1 MRNPQDSNANQ
12 ERTPSADN
20 VDGVAPR
27 LVNRS
32 DASTK
37 SKRGIAL
44 ISVLTVVTLATIL
57 VLTFFTLARNELVAS
72 VNYSDGLHAKALSE
86 TAINMV
92 IGQIRRATEPQ
103 SNVPQAWASQPGAIR
118 TYNGLTGVFQ
128 NGYKL
133 YSSAAMVET
142 GAGSAGENSLVNTDF
157 AALGTWSS
165 QLWKY
170 VDLNEPVIR
179 GDRIYYPI
187 VDPRARDYPE
197 WDDAREFDD
206 AGVEGFDWN
215 LTGIAQSPMQDAL
228 QEITDPLTGRKHTA
242 LPMPVEWIYQLED
255 GTFGTLDNS
264 LTFTATG
271 GGGGAAPSKQNPIIG
286 RIAFW
291 TDDESSK
298 SNVNVHAGGTAWD
311 TPRAGGDIDRN
322 LGRYQPAQH
331 EWQRYKGHPAT
342 TSLAPVL
349 FPGMKNITLNR
360 DEMEKI
366 FKLVPRIV
374 GGGSASGTRAVN
386 PNDPLESNGLIAD
399 KDRLYPSLDD
409 FILRPGGERGDNHT
423 DPNITFGPRLE
434 NDFPQLSG
442 GQTENELMELTRF
455 FLTVSSRSPEVNL
468 FNMPRVSIWPT
479 YYAKTSNEEQYHKT
493 NFDRFIRYCAE
504 LGETGGERHQYYFQ
518 RKNADSATSDWDD
531 IPRNKAVYGYL
542 DNLMAKQIPG
552 YGASFRDKYGKDN
565 CRQLLTQMFDYI
577 RSSNLF
583 DDSIYDEAIP
593 DNPNSWRGA
602 YKKVNSAGHF
612 SFTNYRTES
621 ERGLHMGHGQVT
633 PLKVTYDGSSTM
645 GFGRFYTLEEAAI
658 QLICCADGGD
668 GSPGGVRVG
677 PISETMNV
685 ETVGNGDSYY
695 GNFPPLHQSVQQGDE
710 NTWPGWVKTL
720 KTTNAD
726 LAAKAVDPMHWNWM
740 LAKANGIMD
749 YDRTKLPAATAATW
763 AQQPLKL
770 AADERLVQAVFLM
783 EMYCP
788 AAGWTSINPDM
799 MINVNFN
806 GLNIEGNIFEPDPN
820 SIKYSAGVDNP
831 GNLWVCNRHN
841 FSAVW
846 GGRNYGGG
854 GGFRSLMRGTL
865 GPDVNEGD
873 VLGSYGVYNTDD
885 RERGHMHPD
894 GAHGWHSGRRAVFD
908 GRVTAGSKIDS
919 TNIYPFVTRP
929 FKVSADTVALATGTP
944 VEVSF
949 YANRQENPDSGKA
962 NASETTT
969 FTSAPQAGPELVQT
983 IELDFSKFG
992 GSMPTPSLS
1001 GGTPELVN
1009 EFKAIYSGETT
1020 PMQWWSAGF
1029 DGANPYSAGNG
1040 RLARSP
1046 RTIGGTSSN
1055 ERNSGVGRFI
1065 RTGDTVWSMAVLHGD
1080 SRTVACLPLVE
1091 ADGTTKFEPHPNAG
1105 GTEQLAHA
1113 LTLAVGGLARFEGI
1127 SGTNITDLKYPG
1139 GKAPLPIAGGES
1151 VRDTHQIY
1159 GDFDNGM
1166 GGTIDGAY
1174 INKVDEGNTH
1184 SLRKRTV
1191 TQAEGSWE
1199 WRRDYG
1205 SFPYFVREWTHEP
1218 SGPAFFSP
1226 NRMMP
1231 SPVVFGSMPN
1241 MIYDNEDSPT
1251 EGAWQTMLFRPNVV
1265 GGDYENH
1272 PGAVSPPDH
1281 MLLDLFWMPVV
1292 EPYAISEPSSTAGR
1306 VNMNYQILPFKNI
1319 TRTSALRGVFQSEY
1333 MLCIPNYH
1341 VKNYKSGVGRG
1352 NGYHWLYRPFD
1363 GELQRLSL
1371 RSVIV
1376 EDDTLAQFETKF
1388 NANEIFLTAS
1398 EICDIH
1404 LIPQDIG
1411 EKQGFANKTGTY
1423 KPKLSDM
1430 ENGRYWTDHK
1440 LVGDNGRESPYA
1452 HIYPRLT
1459 TKSNTFRV
1467 HVRSQVLK
1475 KARDS
1480 QPDVWNPTLDTVVAE
1495 YRGSALVER
1504 YIEPNDPAIPDYTLL
1519 DGSPTL
1525 DVFYKFRVINE
1536 KRFSP

>member
-1 MRNPQDSNANQ
+1 MRNPQDSTANQ
-12 ERTPSADN
+12 ERTASAGD
-20 VDGVAPR
+20 VDAVAPR
-27 LVNRS
+27 LTHR
-32 DASTK
+32 AESTMK

-86 TAINMV
+86 TAVNMV

-103 SNVPQAWASQPGAIR
+103 SNVPQAWATQPGAIR
-118 TYNGLTGVFQ
+118 TYNGLSGVFDK
-128 NGYKL
+128 GYKL
-133 YSSAAMVET
+133 YSSSMMVET
-142 GAGSAGENSLVNTDF
+142 GAGNAGEASLVNTDF
-157 AALGTWSS
+157 AALGTWST
-165 QLWKY
+165 QLWRY
-170 VDLNEPVIR
+170 ADLNEPVIR

-187 VDPRARDYPE
+187 VDPRARDYPK

-215 LTGIAQSPMQDAL
+215 LTGIADSPMQDAL
-228 QEITDPLTGRKHTA
+228 QEITDPLTGQKHTA
-242 LPMPVEWIYQLED
+242 LPMPVEWLYQLED
-255 GTFGTLDNS
+255 GTIGTLDNA
-264 LTFTATG
+264 LKFKATG
-271 GGGGAAPSKQNPIIG
+271 GGASPSKENPIIG

-291 TDDESSK
+291 TDDESNK

-386 PNDPLESNGLIAD
+386 PNDPMEANGLIAD

-409 FILRPGGERGDNHT
+409 FILRPGGERGENHV

-434 NDFPQLSG
+434 NDFPKLSG

-479 YYAKTSNEEQYHKT
+479 YYAKTATEVKYHQT
-493 NFDRFIRYCAE
+493 NFDRFIRFCAE
-504 LGETGGERHQYYFQ
+504 LGETGGAPHAYYFQ
-518 RKNADSATSDWDD
+518 RRNADSATSDWDD
-531 IPRNKAVYGYL
+531 IPRNKQVYAYL
-542 DNLMAKQIPG
+542 DDLMARQIPG

-565 CRQLLTQMFDYI
+565 TRQLLTQMFDYI

-602 YKKVNSAGHF
+602 YKKVNDTGHF

-633 PLKVTYDGSSTM
+633 PLKVDFDGSTTM

-668 GSPGGVRVG
+668 GSPGGRRVG
-677 PISETMNV
+677 PVGN
-685 ETVGNGDSYY
+685 TVGNGDSYY
-695 GNFPPLHQSVQQGDE
+695 GNFPPLHSSVKQFDE
-710 NTWPGWVKTL
+710 NTWPAWVKTL
-720 KTTNAD
+720 NMTNPE

-740 LAKANGIMD
+740 LAKVNGIMD
-749 YDRTKLPAATAATW
+749 YDRQKLPPAAASQTLMLG
-763 AQQPLKL
+763 P
-770 AADERLVQAVFLM
+770 DEKLVQAVFLM
-783 EMYCP
+783 EMYSP
-788 AAGWTSINPDM
+788 AAGWTSIQPDM

-806 GLNIEGNIFEPDPN
+806 GLTIDGNTFEPDPN
-820 SIKYSAGVDNP
+820 SGEYSSGITNP
-831 GNLWVCNRHN
+831 GNLWVGNRHN

-854 GGFRSLMRGTL
+854 GGFRSLMRGTM
-865 GPDVNEGD
+865 GPNGNEND
-873 VLGSYGVYNTDD
+873 ALPSYGIYNVDSPEVG
-885 RERGHMHPD
+885 RFHPD
-894 GAHGWHSGRRAVFD
+894 GGAGWHAGRRAPFD
-908 GRVTAGSKIDS
+908 NRVTSGSSIDS
-919 TNIYPFVTRP
+919 TNIYPFITRP
-929 FKVSADTVALATGTP
+929 FKVSADTVSLSTGGP
-944 VEVSF
+944 VTVSF
-949 YANRQENPDSGKA
+949 YANRETNPQSGKA

-969 FTSAPQAGPELVQT
+969 FISAPQAGPELVQT
-983 IELDFSKFG
+983 IELDFSKFK

-1020 PMQWWSAGF
+1020 PMQWWSASF

-1040 RLARSP
+1040 RLARSN
-1046 RTIGGTSSN
+1046 RTVGGASAN
-1055 ERNSGVGRFI
+1055 EGNAGVGRFI
-1065 RTGDTVWSMAVLHGD
+1065 REGDTVWSMALLHGD
-1080 SRTVACLPLVE
+1080 SRVVASRPLVE
-1091 ADGTTKFEPHPNAG
+1091 ANGTVRFEPHPEAG
-1105 GTEQLAHA
+1105 SNDPLAHS
-1113 LTLAVGGLARFEGI
+1113 LTLAVGGNYFQGM
-1127 SGTNITDLKYPG
+1127 SGADITDLKYPG
-1139 GKAPLPIAGGES
+1139 GKAGLPIPGGDS
-1151 VRDTHQIY
+1151 VRDSHQIY

-1241 MIYDNEDSPT
+1241 MIYDSQNSPT
-1251 EGAWQTMLFRPNVV
+1251 EGAWQTMLFRPNVA
-1265 GGDYENH
+1265 GGDYTTH

-1306 VNMNYQILPFKNI
+1306 VNMNYQILPFTNI
-1319 TRTSALRGVFQSEY
+1319 TRTAALRGVFQSEY

-1341 VKNYKSGVGRG
+1341 VVNYKTGVGRG
-1352 NGYHWLYRPFD
+1352 RRYHWLYRPFD

-1376 EDDTLAQFETKF
+1376 EDETLQQFETKF
-1388 NANEIFLTAS
+1388 AANEIFLTAS

-1467 HVRSQVLK
+1467 HMRSQVLK
-1475 KARDS
+1475 KARES
-1480 QPDVWNPTLDTVVAE
+1480 QPDVWDPDMDTVVAE

-1504 YIEPNDPAIPDYTLL
+1504 YIEPNDPAIPDYTMLS
-1519 DGSPTL
+1519 GAPTL

>member
-1 MRNPQDSNANQ
+1 MRNPQDSNANR
-12 ERTPSADN
+12 ERTTSSGD
-20 VDGVAPR
+20 VDVVAPT
-27 LVNRS
+27 LTNRS
-32 DASTK
+32 EASVK

-86 TAINMV
+86 TAVNMV

-103 SNVPQAWASQPGAIR
+103 SNVPQAWATQPGAIR
-118 TYNGLTGVFQ
+118 TYNGLSGVFQ
-128 NGYKL
+128 KGYKL
-133 YSSAAMVET
+133 YSSAVMVE
-142 GAGSAGENSLVNTDF
+142 AAVGSAGEAALVTQDYN
-157 AALGTWSS
+157 ALGTWSA

-170 VDLNEPVIR
+170 ADLNEPVIR

-187 VDPRARDYPE
+187 VDPRARDYPA
-197 WDDAREFDD
+197 WDSAREFDD
-206 AGVEGFDWN
+206 AGVEGFDWH
-215 LTGIAQSPMQDAL
+215 LRDIARSPMQDAL
-228 QEITDPLTGRKHTA
+228 EEISDPLTQRKHTA
-242 LPMPVEWIYQLED
+242 FPMPVEWIYQLED
-255 GTFGTLDNS
+255 GTIGTLNNA
-264 LTFTATG
+264 LKFTATG
-271 GGGGAAPSKQNPIIG
+271 GGSAPSNTNPIIG

-298 SNVNVHAGGTAWD
+298 LNVNVHAGGTAWD

-374 GGGSASGTRAVN
+374 GGGSASGTRAVD
-386 PNDPLESNGLIAD
+386 PNNRLESNGLIAD

-409 FILRPGGERGDNHT
+409 FILQPGGLRGADHT
-423 DPNITFGPRLE
+423 DPSISFGPRAPSVFPSY
-434 NDFPQLSG
+434 NDPPTDPEVKEMG
-442 GQTENELMELTRF
+442 EVMELTRF
-455 FLTVSSRSPEVNL
+455 FLTASSRSPEVNL

-479 YYAKTSNEEQYHKT
+479 YFAKTAQEEQYYKT
-493 NFDRFIRYCAE
+493 NFDKFIRFCAE
-504 LGETGGERHQYYFQ
+504 LGETGGEPHAYYFQ
-518 RKNADSATSDWDD
+518 RRNADSATSDWDD
-531 IPRNKAVYGYL
+531 IPRNKQVYAYL
-542 DNLMAKQIPG
+542 DDLMARQIPG
-552 YGASFRDKYGKDN
+552 YGGSFRDKYGKDN

-583 DDSIYDEAIP
+583 DDTIYDEAVP
-593 DNPNSWRGA
+593 GNPNSWRAA
-602 YKKVNSAGHF
+602 YKKVNDANHF

-621 ERGLHMGHGQVT
+621 ELGLHMGHGQVT
-633 PLKVTYDGSSTM
+633 PLKIDFDGSKTM

-658 QLICCADGGD
+658 QLICCADGGNA
-668 GSPGGVRVG
+668 SNTNAGGT
-677 PISETMNV
+677 PMPAMQD
-685 ETVGNGDSYY
+685 TVGDGTSYY
-695 GNFPPLHQSVQQGDE
+695 GNFPPLHSSVQQTNE
-710 NTWPGWVKTL
+710 STWPLWVKTL
-720 KTTNAD
+720 KMTNPD
-726 LAAKAVDPMHWNWM
+726 LAAKAVNPMHWNWM
-740 LAKANGIMD
+740 LAKAKGIMD
-749 YDRTKLPAATAATW
+749 YDRQNLSQDGAD
-763 AQQPLKL
+763 LKL
-770 AADERLVQAVFLM
+770 GPDEKLVQAIFLM
-783 EMYCP
+783 EMFCP

-806 GLNIEGNIFEPDPN
+806 GLTIGGEAFVPDPN
-820 SIKYSAGVDNP
+820 SGHYSSGVDKP
-831 GNLWVCNRHN
+831 GNLWVANRHN

-854 GGFRSLMRGTL
+854 GGFRSLMRGTM
-865 GPDVNEGD
+865 GPNTNEND
-873 VLGSYGVYNTDD
+873 PAGSYGVYNPDGT
-885 RERGHMHPD
+885 EVGVFHPD
-894 GAHGWHSGRRAVFD
+894 GGQGWHAGRRAPFD
-908 GRVTAGSKIDS
+908 NRVTTDSSIDS
-919 TNIYPFVTRP
+919 TNIYPFITRP
-929 FKVSADTVALATGTP
+929 FKVSGDTVQLNGDI

-949 YANRQENPDSGKA
+949 YANREKNPLSGKA
-962 NASETTT
+962 NASESTI
-969 FTSAPQAGPELVQT
+969 FTSAPQSGPELVQT
-983 IELDFSKFG
+983 IELDFKELGS
-992 GSMPTPSLS
+992 SMPTPALS
-1001 GGTPELVN
+1001 GGTRELIN

-1020 PMQWWSAGF
+1020 PMQWWSASF
-1029 DGANPYSAGNG
+1029 DGANPHSAGNG
-1040 RLARSP
+1040 RLARSN
-1046 RTIGGTSSN
+1046 RVTNGAGQTIM
-1055 ERNSGVGRFI
+1055 E
-1065 RTGDTVWSMAVLHGD
+1065 GDTVWSMALLHGD
-1080 SRTVACLPLVE
+1080 SRTVASRQLVE
-1091 ADGTTKFEPHPNAG
+1091 ANGTTKFEKHPDAG
-1105 GTEQLAHA
+1105 GSSRMGHS
-1113 LTLAVGGLARFEGI
+1113 LTLAVGGLDRFP
-1127 SGTNITDLKYPG
+1127 GTTGANITDLKYPG
-1139 GKAPLPIAGGES
+1139 GKAPLPMAGGDS
-1151 VRDTHQIY
+1151 YRDSHQIY

-1191 TQAEGSWE
+1191 QQTPGSWE

-1205 SFPYFVREWTHEP
+1205 SYPYFVREWTHEP

-1231 SPVVFGSMPN
+1231 SPGVFGSMPN
-1241 MIYDNEDSPT
+1241 MIFDNQNSPT

-1265 GGDYENH
+1265 GGDYQNH
-1272 PGAVSPPDH
+1272 PGSVSPPDH

-1306 VNMNYQILPFKNI
+1306 INMNYQILPFTNI
-1319 TRTSALRGVFQSEY
+1319 TRTAALRGVFQSEY
-1333 MLCIPNYH
+1333 MLCIPNFH
-1341 VKNYKSGVGRG
+1341 VRNYKSGVGRG
-1352 NGYHWLYRPFD
+1352 NGYHWLYKPFG

-1376 EDDTLAQFETKF
+1376 EADTLDQFETKF
-1388 NANEIFLTAS
+1388 AANEIFLTAS
-1398 EICDIH
+1398 EICEIH

-1430 ENGRYWTDHK
+1430 QNGRYWTDHK
-1440 LVGDNGRESPYA
+1440 LVGDNGRESPYT

-1459 TKSNTFRV
+1459 TKSNTFCV

-1475 KARDS
+1475 KARDTD
-1480 QPDVWNPTLDTVVAE
+1480 PAVWDPELDTSVAE

-1504 YIEPNDPAIPDYTLL
+1504 YIEPNDPAIPDYTILS
-1519 DGSPTL
+1519 GASTL
-1525 DVFYKFRVINE
+1525 DEFYKFRVINE

>member
-1 MRNPQDSNANQ
+1 MRNPQNSTASQECTASAENA
-12 ERTPSADN
+12 D
-20 VDGVAPR
+20 VVAPR
-27 LVNRS
+27 LNKAS
-32 DASTK
+32 DK

-86 TAINMV
+86 TAVNMV

-103 SNVPQAWASQPGAIR
+103 SNVPQAWATQPGAIR
-118 TYNGLTGVFQ
+118 TYNGLSGVFEK
-128 NGYKL
+128 GYKL
-133 YSSAAMVET
+133 YSSSTMVET
-142 GAGSAGENSLVNTDF
+142 GAGSAGETSLVTTDF
-157 AALGTWSS
+157 AALGTWSAK
-165 QLWKY
+165 LWKY
-170 VDLNEPVIR
+170 ADLNEPVIR

-197 WDDAREFDD
+197 WDDAREFDN

-215 LTGIAQSPMQDAL
+215 LTGIADSPMQEAL
-228 QEITDPLTGRKHTA
+228 QEITDPLTSRNHTA
-242 LPMPVEWIYQLED
+242 LPMPVEWLYQLED
-255 GTFGTLDNS
+255 GTIGTLDNS
-264 LTFTATG
+264 LKFTSS
-271 GGGGAAPSKQNPIIG
+271 GGGASPSKENPIIG

-322 LGRYQPAQH
+322 LGRYQPAQR

-386 PNDPLESNGLIAD
+386 PNDPLEQNGLIAD

-409 FILRPGGERGDNHT
+409 FILQPGGERGDNHT
-423 DPNITFGPRLE
+423 DPNIAFGPRIE

-479 YYAKTSNEEQYHKT
+479 YYAKTANERQYHQT
-493 NFDRFIRYCAE
+493 NFDRFIRFCAE
-504 LGETGGERHQYYFQ
+504 LGETGGEPHAYYFQ
-518 RKNADSATSDWDD
+518 RRNADSATSDWDD
-531 IPRNKAVYGYL
+531 IPRNKQVYAYL
-542 DNLMAKQIPG
+542 DNLMARQIPG
-552 YGASFRDKYGKDN
+552 YGASFRDKYGKEN
-565 CRQLLTQMFDYI
+565 SRQLLTQMFDYI

-602 YKKVNSAGHF
+602 YKKVNDTGHF
-612 SFTNYRTES
+612 SFTNFRTES

-633 PLKVTYDGSSTM
+633 PIKINHDGSETM

-668 GSPGGVRVG
+668 GRPGGTPVG
-677 PISETMNV
+677 PVAN
-685 ETVGNGDSYY
+685 TVGNGDIYY
-695 GNFPPLHQSVQQGDE
+695 GNFPPLDNTVQQG
-710 NTWPGWVKTL
+710 NPATWPTWITAL
-720 KTTNAD
+720 NMTNPA
-726 LAAKAVDPMHWNWM
+726 LAQKALDPMHWNWM
-740 LAKANGIMD
+740 LAKAQGI
-749 YDRTKLPAATAATW
+749 YNYNRAALPPSET
-763 AQQPLKL
+763 L
-770 AADERLVQAVFLM
+770 RLGANEKIVQAVFLM
-783 EMYCP
+783 EMFCP

-799 MINVNFN
+799 MINVEFN
-806 GLNIEGNIFEPDPN
+806 GLSIEGEIFEPDPN
-820 SIKYSAGVDNP
+820 SNDYYPPGVSS
-831 GNLWVCNRHN
+831 GNLWVGNRHN

-854 GGFRSLMRGTL
+854 GGFRSLMRGTM
-865 GPDVNEGD
+865 GPNGNEND
-873 VLGSYGVYNTDD
+873 QLGSYGIYNTDD
-885 RERGHMHPD
+885 SQVGLFHPD
-894 GAHGWHSGRRAVFD
+894 GGQGWHAGRRAVFD
-908 GRVTAGSKIDS
+908 NRVTTDSSIDS
-919 TNIYPFVTRP
+919 TNIYPFITRP
-929 FKVSADTVALATGTP
+929 FKIDKDTVSLSTGGP

-949 YANRQENPDSGKA
+949 YANREANPTSGNA
-962 NASETTT
+962 NSSETTT
-969 FTSAPQAGPELVQT
+969 FISAPQAPPELVQT
-983 IELDFSKFG
+983 IELDFSEFG
-992 GSMPTPSLS
+992 GSMPAPELA
-1001 GGTPELVN
+1001 GGTTELVN

-1040 RLARSP
+1040 RIARSNRVSTGAG
-1046 RTIGGTSSN
+1046 RTIM
-1055 ERNSGVGRFI
+1055 E
-1065 RTGDTVWSMAVLHGD
+1065 GDTVWSMAVLHGD
-1080 SRTVACLPLVE
+1080 SRTVACLPVVE
-1091 ADGTTKFEPHPNAG
+1091 ANGTTRFEAHPNAG
-1105 GTEQLAHA
+1105 GSDRMGHS
-1113 LTLAVGGLARFEGI
+1113 LTLAVGGLNRFP
-1127 SGTNITDLKYPG
+1127 GTTGANITDLNYPG
-1139 GKAPLPIAGGES
+1139 GKAPLPMAGGANY
-1151 VRDTHQIY
+1151 RDSHQLY

-1166 GGTIDGAY
+1166 GGTIDGAF

-1191 TQAEGSWE
+1191 SQAEGSWE

-1241 MIYDNEDSPT
+1241 MIYDNQDSPT

-1306 VNMNYQILPFKNI
+1306 VNMNYQILPFTNI

-1341 VKNYKSGVGRG
+1341 VVNYKSGVGRG
-1352 NGYHWLYRPFD
+1352 RRYHWLYRPFD

-1376 EDDTLAQFETKF
+1376 EDETLEQFETKF
-1388 NANEIFLTAS
+1388 AANEIFLTAS

-1430 ENGRYWTDHK
+1430 QNGRYWTDHK

-1467 HVRSQVLK
+1467 HMRSQVLK
-1475 KARDS
+1475 KARES
-1480 QPDVWNPTLDTVVAE
+1480 APDVWDPDMDTVVAE

-1504 YIEPNDPAIPDYTLL
+1504 YIEPNDPAIPDYTQLS
-1519 DGSPTL
+1519 GAATL
-1525 DVFYKFRVINE
+1525 DEFYKFRVINE